1 MAELYL
7 IAQLGALRPVD
18 DEGKEFIAK
27 RHGKTLRC
35 EVVEPRNAGHHRK
48 FFAMLNIV
56 LKSQDHY
63 KNIDQLL
70 NVCKL
75 AIGHVEVCKTKHGM
89 VQWPASISWAKMDQ
103 EAFDAFYNRAV
114 DWVCMEV
121 IPGLSKGD
129 LNSEVAEQ
137 LVRF

>member
-1 MAELYL
+1 MPELYV

-18 DEGKEFIAK
+18 DDGREYIAK
-27 RHGKTLRC
+27 KQGKTLRV
-35 EVVEPRNAGHHRK
+35 EITEPRNAGHHRK
-48 FFAMLNIV
+48 FFAMMGIV
-56 LKSQDHY
+56 LRAQDHY
-63 KNIDQLL
+63 KTTDQLL

-103 EAFDAFYNRAV
+103 EQFDAFYNRAV

-121 IPGLSKGD
+121 LPGLAKGD
-129 LNSEVAEQ
+129 LDNEVAEQ